1 MAEPILWFLVA
12 SNTILLSI
20 LASAYLPWVI
30 SAYQSTVVIFSTVF
44 TTRALSFIY
53 GGALALC
60 AFYLWNLQAAVQELE
75 DEIEKLKAKKKKPI
89 LRPAYGV
96 DGNLVAMV
104 RARGQQQPTSGVTV
118 TRRATIARPSLSTTP
133 AVAPSSS
140 SPTPV
145 STTIP
150 APPLASFQRRAA
162 SEWNGWPD
170 GPTEYS
176 LSRPELTTPGAF
188 DVFWVLE
195 SLPSVRRGSIHSPTL
210 LSGKKFRSKCR
221 GTLICGASRCA
232 YGLRI
237 APDSTMKGIT
247 RQLKQVCLCGHALYH
262 AACGV
267 ELSVVVFRGGAS
279 LTNHGNH
286 THGKYSHRLLLPSD
300 GRTTPN
306 LVELTGD
313 DCSSAFPGLWRQLN
327 STNKLENDE
336 SIQTRMQDDPSELE
350 EEEDIVGP
358 QEWDEAE
365 QHELDDDPDADT
377 GDAE

>member
-96 DGNLVAMV
+96 DGNLVAIV
-104 RARGQQQPTSGVTV
+104 HARGQQQPTSGVTV

-247 RQLKQVCLCGHALYH
+247 RQLKQRCGFSGR
-262 AACGV
+262 C
-267 ELSVVVFRGGAS
+267 EPDKSWKP
-279 LTNHGNH
+279 H